1 MRHAVAVA
9 VLGLAAGLVWAAD
22 VRVTGADRAVPLK
35 ELAGTETLVTVV
47 LKDSGAKDAN
57 LKVVSV
63 TDTTLTVLTPKS
75 GEIPYLLDSLEEV
88 QVQGGKVEGSRF
100 NPEEVQM
107 LRAEQQRVVDRAF
120 SRAREIFEESS
131 DDQDMK
137 MDAAVLLS
145 LANDSGAIDY
155 LKQLV
160 ESNDLQTQLTA
171 SRGLYLIG
179 ESFSETLVRQGL
191 ESGNR
196 QARALAASLSG
207 VGGFTD
213 LIPLLKPMFADRAI
227 ELSTPAARALARMG
241 QREIIPRLVGMVQEP
256 SDVKGAAAVFSLV
269 RLGGDDVRQEM
280 LNLLSQTEGKIRLRV
295 VRALHAL
302 NDPSKNE
309 ELKRL
314 YADYPTLAPEIALI
328 LTREGDWDATQF
340 LRARLARRED
350 PTDSNLIYR
359 AEIAAAL
366 LASGDPTALTVFQD
380 LLRSESMPAKMR
392 VFELVVELGSARII
406 PLIQPSIE
414 NVDKDLSHAACQAA
428 IALALPAYR
437 ARLLEMREEL

>member
-9 VLGLAAGLVWAAD
+9 VLVLAAGLAWAAE
-22 VRVTGADRAVPLK
+22 VKITGADRPVTLR
-35 ELAGTETLVTVV
+35 ELAGTDTLVTVV

-57 LKVVSV
+57 LKVVSA
-63 TDTTLTVLTPKS
+63 TDTTLTVLTQKQ
-75 GEIPYLLDSLEEV
+75 GEIPYLLDTVEEV

-120 SRAREIFEESS
+120 SRAREIYGESS
-131 DDQDMK
+131 DDQEMK
-137 MDAAVLLS
+137 MDAAVLLALS
-145 LANDSGAIDY
+145 NDGDATNY

-160 ESNDLQTQLTA
+160 ESNDLQTQLEA

-179 ESFSETLVRQGL
+179 ESFSESLVRQGL

-196 QARALAASLSG
+196 DARALSASLTG

-241 QREIIPRLVGMVQEP
+241 QREIISRLVSMVQEP
-256 SDVKGAAAVFSLV
+256 SDVKGEAAVFALA

-280 LNLLSQTEGKIRLRV
+280 LNLLSQTEGKVRLRV
-295 VRALHAL
+295 VMVLHAL
-302 NDPSKNE
+302 NDPTKTE
-309 ELKRL
+309 ELKRIFS
-314 YADYPTLAPEIALI
+314 DYPTLSPKIALV
-328 LTREGDWDATQF
+328 LAREGDWDATQF

-350 PTDSNLIYR
+350 PTDNNLIYR

-406 PLIQPSIE
+406 PLLQPSIE
-414 NVDKDLSHAACQAA
+414 NVDKELSHAACQAS

-437 ARLLEMREEL
+437 ARLLEMREEM

>member
-9 VLGLAAGLVWAAD
+9 LLGLAAGLAWAAD
-22 VRVTGADRAVPLK
+22 VRVTGADRAVTLG
-35 ELAGTETLVTVV
+35 ELAGTETLVTVL

-63 TDTTLTVLTPKS
+63 TDTTLTVLTPKQ
-75 GEIPYLLDSLEEV
+75 GEVPYLLDSVEEV

-120 SRAREIFEESS
+120 SRAREIYGESS

-137 MDAAVLLS
+137 MNAAVLLA
-145 LANDSGAIDY
+145 LANDGEATNY

-171 SRGLYLIG
+171 SRGLYLVG
-179 ESFSETLVRQGL
+179 EPFSETLVRQGL

-227 ELSTPAARALARMG
+227 ELSTPATRALARMG
-241 QREIIPRLVGMVQEP
+241 QREIIPRLIAMVQEP
-256 SDVKGAAAVFSLV
+256 SDVKGDAAVFALS
-269 RLGGDDVRQEM
+269 RLGGEEVRTEM
-280 LNLLSQTEGKIRLRV
+280 LSLLSQTQGKVRLRIV
-295 VRALHAL
+295 KVLHAL

-309 ELKRL
+309 ELKRIFS
-314 YADYPTLAPEIALI
+314 DYPTLAPEIAL
-328 LTREGDWDATQF
+328 LLAREGDWDATQF

-350 PTDSNLIYR
+350 PTDSNLMYR
-359 AEIAAAL
+359 GEIAAAL

-414 NVDKDLSHAACQAA
+414 NVDKGLSHAACQAA
-428 IALALPAYR
+428 ISLALPAYR
-437 ARLLEMREEL
+437 ARLLEIREEM

>member
-1 MRHAVAVA
+1 VA
-9 VLGLAAGLVWAAD
+9 VLGLAAGLAWAAD
-22 VRVTGADRAVPLK
+22 VRVTGADRAVTLG

-47 LKDSGAKDAN
+47 LKDSAAKDAN

-75 GEIPYLLDSLEEV
+75 GEIPYLLESVEEV

-120 SRAREIFEESS
+120 SRAREIYGESS

-137 MDAAVLLS
+137 MDAAVLLA
-145 LANDSGAIDY
+145 LANDGEATNY

-160 ESNDLQTQLTA
+160 ESNDLQTQLAA

-179 ESFSETLVRQGL
+179 EPFSETLVRQGL

-207 VGGFTD
+207 LGGFTD

-227 ELSTPAARALARMG
+227 ELSTPATRSLARMG
-241 QREIIPRLVGMVQEP
+241 QREMIPRLVGMVQEL
-256 SDVKGAAAVFSLV
+256 SDVKGAAAVFALS
-269 RLGGDDVRQEM
+269 RLGGEEVRTEM
-280 LNLLSQTEGKIRLRV
+280 ISLLSQTEGKVRLRV
-295 VRALHAL
+295 VKVLHAL

-309 ELKRL
+309 ELKRIFS
-314 YADYPTLAPEIALI
+314 DYPTLAPEIAL
-328 LTREGDWDATQF
+328 LLAREGDWDATQF

-414 NVDKDLSHAACQAA
+414 NVDRELSHAACQAA
-428 IALALPAYR
+428 ISLALPAYR
-437 ARLLEMREEL
+437 ARLLEIREEM